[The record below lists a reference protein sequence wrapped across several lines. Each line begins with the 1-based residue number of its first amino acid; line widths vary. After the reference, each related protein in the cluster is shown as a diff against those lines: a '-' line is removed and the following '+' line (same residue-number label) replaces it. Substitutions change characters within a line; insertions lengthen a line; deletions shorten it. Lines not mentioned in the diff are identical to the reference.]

1 MLPRGARPRIS
12 AVQGSFAA
20 GEPIRLRWRN
30 APGNKLD
37 WVGIYRAGPLDVY
50 DYLGFSYLGARP
62 HGRLSFAPGDLY
74 AKLKPGRYV
83 AGLFLDDGYSL
94 LARTTFRVR

>member
-1 MLPRGARPRIS
+1 VLPRGARPRIS
-12 AVQGSFAA
+12 AARASFAA

-37 WVGIYRAGPLDVY
+37 WVGIFRAGPLDVY
-50 DYLGFSYLGARP
+50 DYLGFSYLGAMP
-62 HGRLSFAPGDLY
+62 HGHVSFAPGDLY
-74 AKLKPGRYV
+74 EKLKPGRYV